1 MPLAPCIVMNPPSDA
16 RKRTLALQERALQF
30 STGVNLACPTSFSNL
45 PSATI
50 WRQLVRCAD
59 SVSSNL
65 VEADDAS
72 STADFLY
79 KIQLTLREAK
89 ESRQCL
95 AKLRLA
101 KLDAW
106 QAVGRLEDEALELS
120 AIFATIAIKV
130 AGRIERES
138 KPRRRN

>member
-1 MPLAPCIVMNPPSDA
+1 MKSPSEA
-16 RKRTLALQERALQF
+16 RKRTLALQERALTF
-30 STGVNLACPTSFSNL
+30 STGVSLACPRHFTNL

-50 WRQLVRCAD
+50 WRQLVRAAD

-89 ESRQCL
+89 ESRQYL
-95 AKLRLA
+95 SKLRLA
-101 KLDAW
+101 KLDSWEATG
-106 QAVGRLEDEALELS
+106 ALEGEAIELS

-130 AGRIERES
+130 AGRLAQAPKNKGPNRT
-138 KPRRRN
+138 

>member
-1 MPLAPCIVMNPPSDA
+1 MKPPSDA
-16 RKRTLALQERALQF
+16 RKRTLALQERALRF
-30 STGVNLACPTSFSNL
+30 STGVNLSCPSQFSNI

-59 SVSSNL
+59 SVSANL

-106 QAVGRLEDEALELS
+106 DAVGRLEDEAIELS

-130 AGRIERES
+130 ASRLERES
-138 KPRRRN
+138 QSRRRN

>member
-1 MPLAPCIVMNPPSDA
+1 
-16 RKRTLALQERALQF
+16 
-30 STGVNLACPTSFSNL
+30 
-45 PSATI
+45 
-50 WRQLVRCAD
+50 
-59 SVSSNL
+59 VSSNL

-79 KIQLTLREAK
+79 KIQLTLRETK
-89 ESRQCL
+89 ESRQGL

-106 QAVGRLEDEALELS
+106 EAVGKLEDEAIELS

-130 AGRIERES
+130 ASRLERES
-138 KPRRRN
+138 KHRRRN